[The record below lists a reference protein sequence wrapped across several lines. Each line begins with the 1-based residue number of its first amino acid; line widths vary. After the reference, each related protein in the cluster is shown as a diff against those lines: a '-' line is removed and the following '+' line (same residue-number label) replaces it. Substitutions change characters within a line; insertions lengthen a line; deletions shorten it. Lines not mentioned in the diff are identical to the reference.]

1 MRGAATRI
9 LAALAQFAALL
20 LGAALIVAPTA
31 RAHLGNISYGVFLN
45 HFLLMWL
52 LSWQAPLNVPQLV
65 GLVVCSTL
73 LSLFSFH
80 YVENPVLQWRRHLR
94 QH

>member
-31 RAHLGNISYGVFLN
+31 RAHLGNISYADFDVRG
-45 HFLLMWL
+45 H
-52 LSWQAPLNVPQLV
+52 SDRKS
-65 GLVVCSTL
+65 VV
-73 LSLFSFH
+73 
-80 YVENPVLQWRRHLR
+80 
-94 QH
+94 